1 MLANCGKESGQFID
15 LMYHVTDFLETQLNI
30 VDQEENVRAS
40 HVKFDE
46 LYSGLIGRYGRE

>member
-15 LMYHVTDFLETQLNI
+15 LMYHVTDFLDTQLNI
-30 VDQEENVRAS
+30 VDQEDNLQGS
-40 HVKFDE
+40 HDKIDE